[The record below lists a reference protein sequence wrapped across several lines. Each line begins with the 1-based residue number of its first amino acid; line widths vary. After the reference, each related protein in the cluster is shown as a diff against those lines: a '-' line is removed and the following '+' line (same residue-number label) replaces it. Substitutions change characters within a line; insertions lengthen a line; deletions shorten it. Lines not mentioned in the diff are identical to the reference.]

1 MALARKVFQI
11 NQNISIFLL
20 GIYILRV
27 YNFFGRQ
34 YTNGLMFHTD
44 TEEGF
49 FSSGVEQQ
57 PTSNNNSSNL
67 ESTNKFPQTTDG
79 ESNDDTFNSGK
90 FKIEYKSN
98 NKFLFDRKEIDV
110 EGKPSLLKRFQNQ
123 TPQKKK
129 SIAINGTDEEDSLKI

>member
-34 YTNGLMFHTD
+34 YTNGLMFNTD

-49 FSSGVEQQ
+49 FSSGVE
-57 PTSNNNSSNL
+57 
-67 ESTNKFPQTTDG
+67 
-79 ESNDDTFNSGK
+79 
-90 FKIEYKSN
+90 
-98 NKFLFDRKEIDV
+98 
-110 EGKPSLLKRFQNQ
+110 
-123 TPQKKK
+123 
-129 SIAINGTDEEDSLKI
+129 

>member
-1 MALARKVFQI
+1 ME
-11 NQNISIFLL
+11 SI
-20 GIYILRV
+20 
-27 YNFFGRQ
+27 
-34 YTNGLMFHTD
+34 
-44 TEEGF
+44 
-49 FSSGVEQQ
+49 
-57 PTSNNNSSNL
+57 
-67 ESTNKFPQTTDG
+67 NKFPQTTDG